1 MEVSLTS
8 CKLGLSAESDEV
20 RVLQASA
27 VKQANICSW
36 FQVGNIMCS
45 LPKAQGVAAFLLPI
59 AALANAAHIAMTHLT
74 AVQVQPRK
82 EGAN

>member
-1 MEVSLTS
+1 MSQTNS
-8 CKLGLSAESDEV
+8 KLGLTAESNEV
-20 RVLQASA
+20 QVPQASA

-36 FQVGNIMCS
+36 FQVGSIFCS

-59 AALANAAHIAMTHLT
+59 AVLAKAVHIAVTHLT
-74 AVQVQPRK
+74 EVQVQSRK